1 MPHGSSASIV
11 DINYN
16 RKNIIMIIHP
26 GILAKALQDLDK
38 SMRHSLDGTKIEQI
52 KDTIGNYA
60 IAAAIASGVAG
71 IAPGFA
77 GVAAALTQAG
87 FVWATYVKIN
97 KTLDISMSENT
108 AKFIGSAVVTN
119 LVTNAGAFIAV
130 LIGSSI
136 VSIIPGGQV
145 LSVAMNATLGYTI
158 VYVSA
163 IIYLKLITRMM
174 QSNGTLK
181 VSESDDT
188 KHIIRDIIKESN
200 IKDMVKEGK
209 ASYKQAKKDGS
220 IDRAKNAKKCPKCGS
235 EVKDGQRFC
244 SECRKEL

>member
-1 MPHGSSASIV
+1 MSIP
-11 DINYN
+11 
-16 RKNIIMIIHP
+16 P
-26 GILAKALQDLDK
+26 GVLGKALQDLDK
-38 SMRHSLDGTKIEQI
+38 SMRNSLNGTKIEQI

-60 IAAAIASGVAG
+60 IAAAVVSGVAG

-87 FVWATYVKIN
+87 FVWATYVQIN
-97 KTLDISMSENT
+97 KTLGISMSENT

-119 LVTNAGAFIAV
+119 LITSTGAFVAV

-136 VSIIPGGQV
+136 VSIIPGAQV
-145 LSVAMNATLGYTI
+145 VSVAMNAALGYTI

-174 QSNGTLK
+174 QPDGTLK

-209 ASYKQAKKDGS
+209 AAYKQAKEDGS
-220 IDRAKNAKKCPKCGS
+220 IDKAKKAKKCPKCGV
-235 EVKDGQRFC
+235 EVKDGQKFC
-244 SECRKEL
+244 SECGTSLT

>member
-1 MPHGSSASIV
+1 M
-11 DINYN
+11 
-16 RKNIIMIIHP
+16 NIPP
-26 GILAKALQDLDK
+26 GALAKALQDLDR
-38 SMRHSLDGTKIEQI
+38 SMRNSLDGTKIENI
-52 KDTIGNYA
+52 KNTIGDYA

-71 IAPGFA
+71 VAHGFA
-77 GVAAALTQAG
+77 GVASALTQAG

-97 KTLDISMSENT
+97 KTLGISMSENT
-108 AKFIGSAVVTN
+108 AKFIGSAIVTN
-119 LVTNAGAFIAV
+119 LITSAGAFVAV

-136 VSIIPGGQV
+136 VSIIPGAQV
-145 LSVAMNATLGYTI
+145 VSVAMNAALGYTI

-174 QSNGTLK
+174 QPDGTLK

-209 ASYKQAKKDGS
+209 VAYKQAKKDGS
-220 IDRAKNAKKCPKCGS
+220 FDRAKNIKKCPKCGA
-235 EVKDGQRFC
+235 EVKEGQRFC
-244 SECRKEL
+244 SECGHEL

>member
-1 MPHGSSASIV
+1 M
-11 DINYN
+11 
-16 RKNIIMIIHP
+16 NIAP
-26 GILAKALQDLDK
+26 FLAKACQELDK
-38 SMRHSLDGTKIEQI
+38 AMQGTLDGTKIACISE
-52 KDTIGNYA
+52 TISGYA

-71 IAPGFA
+71 VAPGFV

-119 LVTNAGAFIAV
+119 LVTSAGAFVAV
-130 LIGSSI
+130 LVGSSI
-136 VSIIPGGQV
+136 LSIIPGVGTAAAIA
-145 LSVAMNATLGYTI
+145 LNAVLGYTI

-174 QSNGTLK
+174 QPDGTLK

-188 KHIIRDIIKESN
+188 KHIIRDIIKKSN

-209 ASYKQAKKDGS
+209 AAYKQAKKDGS
-220 IDRAKNAKKCPKCGS
+220 FDKAKDAKKCPKCGA
-235 EVKDGQRFC
+235 EVRDGQRFC
-244 SECRKEL
+244 SECGTAL

>member
-1 MPHGSSASIV
+1 MSIPAGV
-11 DINYN
+11 L
-16 RKNIIMIIHP
+16 
-26 GILAKALQDLDK
+26 GKALQELDR
-38 SMRHSLDGTKIEQI
+38 SMRNSLDGTKIEQI
-52 KDTIGNYA
+52 KNTIGDYA
-60 IAAAIASGVAG
+60 IAAAVASGVAG
-71 IAPGFA
+71 VAPGFA

-108 AKFIGSAVVTN
+108 AKFIGSAIVTN
-119 LVTNAGAFIAV
+119 LITSAGAFVAV
-130 LIGSSI
+130 LIGSSV

-145 LSVAMNATLGYTI
+145 VSVAMNAALGYII

-174 QSNGTLK
+174 QLDGTLK

-188 KHIIRDIIKESN
+188 KHIIRDIIIESN

-209 ASYKQAKKDGS
+209 AAYKQAKKDGS
-220 IDRAKNAKKCPKCGS
+220 FDKAKKCPKCGA
-235 EVKDGQRFC
+235 EVKDGQKFC
-244 SECRKEL
+244 SECGHSLT

>member
-1 MPHGSSASIV
+1 MSIP
-11 DINYN
+11 
-16 RKNIIMIIHP
+16 P
-26 GILAKALQDLDK
+26 GVLGKALQDLDK
-38 SMRHSLDGTKIEQI
+38 SMRNSLNGTKIEQI

-60 IAAAIASGVAG
+60 IAAAVASGVAG

-87 FVWATYVKIN
+87 FVWATYVQIN
-97 KTLDISMSENT
+97 KTLGISMSENT
-108 AKFIGSAVVTN
+108 AKFIGSAIVTN
-119 LVTNAGAFIAV
+119 LITSAGAFVAV

-136 VSIIPGGQV
+136 VSIIPGAQV
-145 LSVAMNATLGYTI
+145 VSVAMNAVLGYTI

-174 QSNGTLK
+174 QPDGTLK

-209 ASYKQAKKDGS
+209 AAYKQAKKDGS
-220 IDRAKNAKKCPKCGS
+220 LDKAKNAKTCPKCGA
-235 EVKDGQRFC
+235 EVKEGQRFC
-244 SECRKEL
+244 SECGAEL

>member
-1 MPHGSSASIV
+1 
-11 DINYN
+11 
-16 RKNIIMIIHP
+16 
-26 GILAKALQDLDK
+26 
-38 SMRHSLDGTKIEQI
+38 MRNSLDGTKIEQI
-52 KDTIGNYA
+52 KNTIGDYA
-60 IAAAIASGVAG
+60 IAAAVASGVAG
-71 IAPGFA
+71 VAPGFA

-97 KTLDISMSENT
+97 KTLGISMSEHT
-108 AKFIGSAVVTN
+108 AKFIGSAIVTN
-119 LVTNAGAFIAV
+119 LITSAGAFVAV
-130 LIGSSI
+130 LIGSSV

-145 LSVAMNATLGYTI
+145 VSVAMNAALGYII

-174 QSNGTLK
+174 QPDGTLK

-209 ASYKQAKKDGS
+209 AAYKQAKKDGS
-220 IDRAKNAKKCPKCGS
+220 FDKAKKCPKCGA
-235 EVKDGQRFC
+235 EVKDGQKFC
-244 SECRKEL
+244 SECGHSLT

>member
-1 MPHGSSASIV
+1 MSIP
-11 DINYN
+11 
-16 RKNIIMIIHP
+16 P
-26 GILAKALQDLDK
+26 GVLGKALQDLDK
-38 SMRHSLDGTKIEQI
+38 SMRNSLNGTKIEQI

-60 IAAAIASGVAG
+60 IAAAVASGVAG

-87 FVWATYVKIN
+87 FVWATYVQIN
-97 KTLDISMSENT
+97 KTLGISMSENT

-119 LVTNAGAFIAV
+119 LITSAGAFVAV

-136 VSIIPGGQV
+136 VSIIPGAQV
-145 LSVAMNATLGYTI
+145 VSVAMNAALGYTI

-174 QSNGTLK
+174 QPDGTLK

-200 IKDMVKEGK
+200 IKDIVKEGK
-209 ASYKQAKKDGS
+209 AAYKQAKKDGS
-220 IDRAKNAKKCPKCGS
+220 IDKAKKAKKCPKCVV
-235 EVKDGQRFC
+235 EVKDGQKFC
-244 SECRKEL
+244 SECGMLLE

>member
-1 MPHGSSASIV
+1 M
-11 DINYN
+11 N
-16 RKNIIMIIHP
+16 IHP

-52 KDTIGNYA
+52 KDTIGDYA
-60 IAAAIASGVAG
+60 IAAAVASGVAG
-71 IAPGFA
+71 VAPGFA
-77 GVAAALTQAG
+77 GVAAALTQTG

-97 KTLDISMSENT
+97 KTLGISMSENT
-108 AKFIGSAVVTN
+108 AKFIGSTIVTN
-119 LVTNAGAFIAV
+119 LITNAGAFVAV

-136 VSIIPGGQV
+136 LSIIPGVGTAAAIA
-145 LSVAMNATLGYTI
+145 LNAALGYTI

-174 QSNGTLK
+174 QSDGTLK

-188 KHIIRDIIKESN
+188 KHIIRDIINESN

-209 ASYKQAKKDGS
+209 ASYNQAKEDGS

-244 SECRKEL
+244 SECGEEL

>member
-1 MPHGSSASIV
+1 M
-11 DINYN
+11 
-16 RKNIIMIIHP
+16 NIAP
-26 GILAKALQDLDK
+26 FLAKTCQELDK
-38 SMRHSLDGTKIEQI
+38 AMQGTLDGTQI
-52 KDTIGNYA
+52 ACISETISGYA

-71 IAPGFA
+71 VAPGFA

-108 AKFIGSAVVTN
+108 AKFIGSAIVTN
-119 LVTNAGAFIAV
+119 LITNAGAFVAV

-136 VSIIPGGQV
+136 LSIVPVFGQAAAIA
-145 LSVAMNATLGYTI
+145 LNAGLGYTI

-163 IIYLKLITRMM
+163 IIYLKLITKLM
-174 QSNGTLK
+174 QPDGTLK

-188 KHIIRDIIKESN
+188 KHIIRNIIKESN
-200 IKDMVKEGK
+200 IKEMVKEGK
-209 ASYKQAKKDGS
+209 ASYNQAKEDGS

-244 SECRKEL
+244 SECGEEL

>member
-1 MPHGSSASIV
+1 MSIP
-11 DINYN
+11 
-16 RKNIIMIIHP
+16 P
-26 GILAKALQDLDK
+26 GVLGKALQDLDK
-38 SMRHSLDGTKIEQI
+38 SMRNSLNGTKIGQI

-60 IAAAIASGVAG
+60 IAAAVASGVAG

-87 FVWATYVKIN
+87 FVWATYVQIN
-97 KTLDISMSENT
+97 KTLGISMSENT
-108 AKFIGSAVVTN
+108 AKFIGSAIVTN
-119 LVTNAGAFIAV
+119 LITSAGAFVAV

-136 VSIIPGGQV
+136 VSIIPGVGT
-145 LSVAMNATLGYTI
+145 VAAIALNAALGYTI

-174 QSNGTLK
+174 QPDGTLK

-209 ASYKQAKKDGS
+209 AAYKQAKEDGS
-220 IDRAKNAKKCPKCGS
+220 IDKAKKAKKCPKCGV
-235 EVKDGQRFC
+235 EVKDGQKFC
-244 SECRKEL
+244 SECGHELK

>member
-1 MPHGSSASIV
+1 M
-11 DINYN
+11 N
-16 RKNIIMIIHP
+16 IHP

-52 KDTIGNYA
+52 KDTIGDYA

-71 IAPGFA
+71 VAPGFA

-108 AKFIGSAVVTN
+108 AKFIGSAIVTN
-119 LVTNAGAFIAV
+119 LITSAGAFVAV

-136 VSIIPGGQV
+136 VSIIPGAQV
-145 LSVAMNATLGYTI
+145 VSVAMNAALGYTI

-174 QSNGTLK
+174 QPDGTLK
-181 VSESDDT
+181 VSVSDDT

-209 ASYKQAKKDGS
+209 AAYKQAKKDGS
-220 IDRAKNAKKCPKCGS
+220 FDRAKNIKKCPKCGA

-244 SECRKEL
+244 SECGHELL

>member
-1 MPHGSSASIV
+1 M
-11 DINYN
+11 N
-16 RKNIIMIIHP
+16 IHP

-52 KDTIGNYA
+52 KDTIGDYA
-60 IAAAIASGVAG
+60 IAAAVASGVAG
-71 IAPGFA
+71 VAPGFA

-97 KTLDISMSENT
+97 KTLGISMSENT
-108 AKFIGSAVVTN
+108 AKFIGSAIVTN
-119 LVTNAGAFIAV
+119 LITNAGAFVAV

-136 VSIIPGGQV
+136 VSIIPGAQV
-145 LSVAMNATLGYTI
+145 VSVAMNAALGYTI

-174 QSNGTLK
+174 KPDGTLK
-181 VSESDDT
+181 VTESDDT

-209 ASYKQAKKDGS
+209 AAYKQAKKEGS
-220 IDRAKNAKKCPKCGS
+220 FDRAKNIKKCPKCGAD
-235 EVKDGQRFC
+235 VKDGQRFC
-244 SECRKEL
+244 SECGHEL

>member
-1 MPHGSSASIV
+1 M
-11 DINYN
+11 
-16 RKNIIMIIHP
+16 NIAP
-26 GILAKALQDLDK
+26 FLAKTCQELDK
-38 SMRHSLDGTKIEQI
+38 AMQGTLDGTQI
-52 KDTIGNYA
+52 ACISETISGYA

-71 IAPGFA
+71 VAPGFA

-108 AKFIGSAVVTN
+108 AKFIGSAIVTN
-119 LVTNAGAFIAV
+119 LITNAGAFVAV

-136 VSIIPGGQV
+136 LSIVPVFGQAAAIA
-145 LSVAMNATLGYTI
+145 LNAGLGYTI

-163 IIYLKLITRMM
+163 IIYLKLITKLM
-174 QSNGTLK
+174 QPDGTLK

-188 KHIIRDIIKESN
+188 KHIIRNIIKESN
-200 IKDMVKEGK
+200 IKEMVKEGK
-209 ASYKQAKKDGS
+209 ASYNQAKEDGS
-220 IDRAKNAKKCPKCGS
+220 IDRVKNAKKCPKCGS

-244 SECRKEL
+244 SECGYSLT